1 MTAWQRFMKI
11 IYPILRAFHRLIGK
25 NNHSYSSS
33 APAIQSFYGLSATQN
48 NGQEINFSS
57 FRNKKVLIVNT
68 ASDCGYASQFK
79 DMEALFEMKKDSIE
93 ILAFPANDFKQETY
107 DDPAIDEF
115 CKKHYGVT
123 FPVMKK
129 SKVVIHSAQ
138 NKVYE
143 WLTDKDRN
151 GWNEHAPTWNFCKYL
166 VDEKGNLTHFFE
178 AAESPT
184 GKKILSAIEEKN

>member
-1 MTAWQRFMKI
+1 MKI
-11 IYPILRAFHRLIGK
+11 IYPLLRAFHRLTGK

-33 APAIQSFYGLSATQN
+33 TPAIQSFYGLSATQN

-57 FRNKKVLIVNT
+57 FRNKKVLIINT

-79 DMEALFEMKKDSIE
+79 DMELLFEMKKDSVE
-93 ILAFPANDFKQETY
+93 ILAFPANDFRQEAY
-107 DDPAIDEF
+107 DDSAIDEF
-115 CKKHYGVT
+115 CRKNYGVT
-123 FPVMKK
+123 FPVMRK
-129 SKVVIHSAQ
+129 SKVGIHSAQ
-138 NKVYE
+138 HKVYE

-184 GKKILSAIEEKN
+184 GKNILKAIEEKN